1 MALRLLQIVL
11 PQGNRADLAGL
22 LEAAEPPDVWQADL
36 GGGRCL
42 TTVLLRSDTVEPL
55 SDAVQARFGT
65 VGGFRLVLL
74 PVEAAH
80 PRVEELE
87 AEPEG
92 DGAAEKRWTPRIGR
106 VSREELDED
115 VRGSSRAGALF
126 VVMVSLATVV
136 ACAGLLKGS
145 PAIIIGAM
153 VIAPLLGPN
162 IALALGTTLGDLGLI
177 RSAVRS
183 NIIGVGIALAMSAAV
198 GLLARVEPLT
208 AEIAARTSVDFGD
221 ILVAAASG
229 AAGAIAFTT
238 GAPSTIVGVMV
249 AVALLPPTAAAGLL
263 LGAGSWADAGR
274 AAILTSINVVCINLS
289 ATAVFLLQGVRPT
302 SWWDKDRARAASVRA
317 IVIWVVVLA
326 ALAGLMVLAAA
337 EA

>member
-1 MALRLLQIVL
+1 MSLRLLQIVL
-11 PQGNRADLAGL
+11 PEDRRGDLAGL
-22 LEAAEPPDVWQADL
+22 LEAAEPPDVWRADL
-36 GGGRCL
+36 GDGRCL
-42 TTVLLRSDTVEPL
+42 TTVLLRSDKVEPL
-55 SDAVQARFGT
+55 SDALQARFGT
-65 VGGFRLVLL
+65 VVGFRLVLL
-74 PVEAAH
+74 PAEATF
-80 PRVEELE
+80 PRVEEPEPAADEE
-87 AEPEG
+87 A
-92 DGAAEKRWTPRIGR
+92 ARKWTPRIGR

-115 VRGSSRAGALF
+115 VRGSARAGALF

-162 IALALGTTLGDLGLI
+162 IALALGTTLGDLKLI
-177 RSAVRS
+177 RDAVRS
-183 NIIGVGIALAMSAAV
+183 NVIGVTIALVMSAAV

-208 AEIAARTSVDFGD
+208 GEMAARTSVDFGD
-221 ILVAAASG
+221 LLVAAASG

-263 LGAGSWADAGR
+263 MGAGSWADAGR
-274 AAILTSINVVCINLS
+274 AGILTSINVVCINLS

-317 IVIWVVVLA
+317 IVIWAVVLA
-326 ALAGLMVLAAA
+326 ALAGLMVLARA

>member
-1 MALRLLQIVL
+1 MSLRLLQIVL
-11 PQGNRADLAGL
+11 PEDRRGELAGP
-22 LEAAEPPDVWQADL
+22 LEAAEAPDAWRADL
-36 GGGRCL
+36 GDGRCL
-42 TTVLLRSDTVEPL
+42 TTVLLRSDKVEPL
-55 SDAVQARFGT
+55 SDALQARFGT
-65 VGGFRLVLL
+65 VTGFRLVLL
-74 PVEAAH
+74 PAEATF
-80 PRVEELE
+80 PRVEEPEPAADAGVE
-87 AEPEG
+87 A
-92 DGAAEKRWTPRIGR
+92 ARKWTPRIGR

-115 VRGSSRAGALF
+115 VRGSARAGALF

-162 IALALGTTLGDLGLI
+162 IALALGTTLGDLKLI
-177 RSAVRS
+177 RDAVRS
-183 NIIGVGIALAMSAAV
+183 NVIGLAIALVMSAAV

-208 AEIAARTSVDFGD
+208 GEMAARTSVDFGD
-221 ILVAAASG
+221 LLVAAASG

-263 LGAGSWADAGR
+263 MGAGSWADAGR
-274 AAILTSINVVCINLS
+274 AGILTSINVVCINLS
-289 ATAVFLLQGVRPT
+289 ATAVFLVQGVRPT

-317 IVIWVVVLA
+317 IVIWAVVLA
-326 ALAGLMVLAAA
+326 ALAGLMVLASA